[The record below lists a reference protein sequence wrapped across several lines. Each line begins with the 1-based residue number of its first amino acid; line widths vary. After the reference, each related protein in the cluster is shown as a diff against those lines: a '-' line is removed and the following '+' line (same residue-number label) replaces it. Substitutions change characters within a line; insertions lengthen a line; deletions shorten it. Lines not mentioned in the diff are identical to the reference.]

1 MNKVVLLLKTIA
13 TIGLWVYF
21 FPEILNPNNVP
32 FRFLL
37 DIHPNDLAGT
47 FFNFMYFSIPYV
59 VYFSFVVFMSHKV
72 IWSEIPKLKEIQASN
87 SK

>member
-1 MNKVVLLLKTIA
+1 MNKFVLLFKVIA
-13 TIGLWVYF
+13 TIGLWLYF

-37 DIHPNDLAGT
+37 NIFPDDIGGT
-47 FFNFMYFSIPYV
+47 FFNFMIFSIGYV

-72 IWSEIPKLKEIQASN
+72 IWSEIPKLKKIQTSN
-87 SK
+87 NK

>member
-1 MNKVVLLLKTIA
+1 MNKFVLFLNTTA

-21 FPEILNPNNVP
+21 FPEILNPNKVP

-37 DIHPNDLAGT
+37 DLHSNDLGGT
-47 FFNFMYFSIPYV
+47 FFNFIFFSTAYV

-87 SK
+87 NK